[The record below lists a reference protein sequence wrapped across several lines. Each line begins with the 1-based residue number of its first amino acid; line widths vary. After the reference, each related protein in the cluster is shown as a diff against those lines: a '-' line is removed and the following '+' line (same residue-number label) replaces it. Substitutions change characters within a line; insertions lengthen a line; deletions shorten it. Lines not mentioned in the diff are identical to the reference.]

1 MVMQMKRSESI
12 WDHPH
17 HADRV
22 QAIVEGRV
30 PTASELGVSTSWNRC
45 VTDYGLDPATG
56 APPRILTSAE
66 LKDHRTPLAE
76 LIRSAADELDRLYNV
91 VGQARYIVLLC
102 DLNGVAIDCRANA
115 ADAQQFKHWG
125 IYLGGVWPEEVE
137 GTNAIGTSISELRAV
152 TVHGAEHFRA
162 RHISLSCSC
171 APILDAHGK
180 LTAVLDVSCFDPSI
194 SDRAHALTGALVKAS
209 ARTIEKRFLGEGGT
223 SWRSGLAFRGG
234 LPPGAL
240 KRVQQYVED
249 HLAERVSIERLA
261 AIAGLSVFH
270 FARAFK
276 QSQGMTP
283 HGYLLHRRIVRAQEL
298 LGQTESPL
306 SEIALVSG
314 FADQSHLARHFRE
327 RVGVSPA
334 IFRRSQR

>member
-1 MVMQMKRSESI
+1 
-12 WDHPH
+12 
-17 HADRV
+17 
-22 QAIVEGRV
+22 
-30 PTASELGVSTSWNRC
+30 
-45 VTDYGLDPATG
+45 
-56 APPRILTSAE
+56 
-66 LKDHRTPLAE
+66 
-76 LIRSAADELDRLYNV
+76 
-91 VGQARYIVLLC
+91 
-102 DLNGVAIDCRANA
+102 
-115 ADAQQFKHWG
+115 
-125 IYLGGVWPEEVE
+125 VWSEEVE

-152 TVHGAEHFRA
+152 TVHGAQHFRA

-171 APILDAHGK
+171 APILDAHGQ
-180 LTAVLDVSCFDPSI
+180 LMAVLDVSCFDSFI

-209 ARTIEKRFLGEGGT
+209 ARTIEKRFLREGGT
-223 SWRSGLAFRGG
+223 AWRSGLAYRRGG

-249 HLAERVSIERLA
+249 HLAERMSIEQLA

-276 QSQGMTP
+276 QSQGTTP
-283 HGYLLHRRIVRAQEL
+283 HSYLLHRRIVRAQGL
-298 LGQTESPL
+298 LGETESPL

>member
-115 ADAQQFKHWG
+115 TDAQQFRHWG

-171 APILDAHGK
+171 APILDAHGQRM
-180 LTAVLDVSCFDPSI
+180 AVLDVSCFDPSI

-209 ARTIEKRFLGEGGT
+209 ARTIERRFL
-223 SWRSGLAFRGG
+223 RKAARRGG
-234 LPPGAL
+234 RGTPTTAAVCRPVCSNACSDML
-240 KRVQQYVED
+240 K
-249 HLAERVSIERLA
+249 S
-261 AIAGLSVFH
+261 
-270 FARAFK
+270 
-276 QSQGMTP
+276 T
-283 HGYLLHRRIVRAQEL
+283 
-298 LGQTESPL
+298 SPN
-306 SEIALVSG
+306 A
-314 FADQSHLARHFRE
+314 
-327 RVGVSPA
+327 
-334 IFRRSQR
+334 